1 MAGRAERL
9 KLRLFLEGVEVP
21 VIGAS
26 IVGLPNAPL
35 LASIQIP
42 PIPEGTRLL
51 PRTLVHLFFNDFIEA
66 TSPYI
71 AFNKSVDDQALK
83 DPTAYEKQRRKRDNE
98 TGEEQDADQAG
109 FERDTQN
116 EQYKLVF
123 VGEILGFQWTK
134 NTSNRC
140 LILQC
145 QDLSNY
151 WDYAYQWSNTGLFGP
166 GIKALFSGG
175 STNLFTDF
183 LTTQSEELMK
193 LLQHPSLLYPNLKGL
208 AGGIIHMLEGI
219 GGSYQTS
226 TKIGG
231 TNIFFTLAELRLKI
245 MQQLCCYEDDPT
257 AERLLQRQGYGGL
270 FNRLLGGQGRQTSIR
285 QSINA
290 LQSIIFH
297 ETYAQPCP
305 AYEPGT
311 AGTVTG
317 KVESDMGADVRTAG
331 VVTVLTNMRASIT
344 DIKRELHLA
353 EQDPTA
359 AKLARASKSF
369 LGSVRQSIV
378 NRLGVMSTTLK
389 QQLILLKKA
398 DVPSAGALIT
408 TAAQNLNVARALATS
423 WQPSDAKKIA
433 QIDKLL
439 DDVDQRLARAL
450 SVKVNQTSKKDV
462 RPARLNQQIFR
473 PDVWFSSPPR
483 CNVIFPD
490 QYETLTYTRNFM
502 EEPTRLLLKTN
513 DEFFGEDELFDHY
526 YFAPKT
532 RSVKDDK
539 VKLQQLLQNDL
550 LEHEILTGIL
560 PVFEKMGELNIF
572 AARGGVVK
580 DKAQN
585 VGLAQRSANFI
596 YFKYRFASRQM
607 QVRGRFNP
615 YVAMGFPGLVIDKYT
630 DVQTL
635 ELYNKLLAQAGRPT
649 RDINKLLG
657 TNFLGNFT
665 QVTHT
670 VNQSQGT
677 TELVASYPRQP
688 EESVEF
694 LGASDKE
701 TVNVSQRFREPA
713 TTTTDVAAISTPRV
727 LSKGPKG
734 GTIKSV
740 EDVTDIYTGPAPSE
754 FFGGDT
760 LFTPPTSSKPLLL
773 FGARAK
779 PGTTP
784 APVTAPM
791 PIGISVDA
799 NQFNKQVL
807 DALGIELPKGAS
819 HNTIK
824 NGQKVQVVK
833 TPFPVTILAW
843 RITEEVP
850 RFQQDTVDLPAEE
863 YIRPGWYGDIW
874 HPAQIGKAYQ
884 TFFKT
889 GSITDATTIQGPGAD
904 RASTQESENVSPG
917 PGDPGDPTTGSA
929 PQFQLQDGASIEQA
943 VAFLAATYSY
953 IKQQGLDTEEFI
965 RAYVYR
971 PIASM
976 VDMFGTSDLQL
987 SQDGSNVVQGIEG
1000 LHSKA
1005 FGDFNDLFGLV
1016 TPEIEQVVG
1025 LKRDTLAAQRGDTR
1039 KMKREK
1045 VLDLISAITFRA
1057 ILG

>member
-1 MAGRAERL
+1 VGGRAERL

-21 VIGAS
+21 IIGAHV
-26 IVGLPNAPL
+26 IGLPNAPL

-42 PIPEGTRLL
+42 PSPEGTRLL

-66 TSPYI
+66 SSPYV
-71 AFNKSVDDQALK
+71 AFNKSVDDQSLK
-83 DPTAYEKQRRKRDNE
+83 DPTAYEQQRRKRSSE
-98 TGEEQDADQAG
+98 SGEGQDADQAS
-109 FERDTQN
+109 FDHDTKN
-116 EQYKLVF
+116 EQYKLLF

-134 NTSNRC
+134 NASNRS
-140 LILQC
+140 LVLQC

-193 LLQHPSLLYPNLKGL
+193 LLQRPSLLFPNLKGL

-245 MQQLCCYEDDPT
+245 MQQVCCYEDDPT

-297 ETYAQPCP
+297 ETYGQPCP

-311 AGTVTG
+311 AGTVSG
-317 KVESDMGADVRTAG
+317 KVEANMADDNRTAG
-331 VVTVLTNMRASIT
+331 VAAVLTGIRTSIS
-344 DIKRELHLA
+344 DVQRQLHLA
-353 EQDPTA
+353 DQDPAA
-359 AKLARASKSF
+359 AKLAQASKSF
-369 LGSVRQSIV
+369 LKSVRQSIV
-378 NRLGVMSTTLK
+378 DRLGVMAKTLK
-389 QQLILLKKA
+389 QQLTFLRKA
-398 DVPSAGALIT
+398 DMQSGNALIT
-408 TAAQNLNVARALATS
+408 TAAQNLNGARFLATS
-423 WQPSDAKKIA
+423 WQPSDTKKLD

-439 DDVDQRLARAL
+439 NDADQKIARVL
-450 SVKVNQTSKKDV
+450 SIKVSQTSKKDV

-490 QYETLTYTRNFM
+490 QYDTLTYTRSFM

-532 RSVKDDK
+532 RSVKGDK

-550 LEHEILTGIL
+550 LQHEILTGIL

-580 DKAQN
+580 DKATN

-596 YFKYRFASRQM
+596 YFKYRFAARQM

-615 YVAMGFPGLVIDKYT
+615 YIAMGFPGLVVDKYT

-670 VNQSQGT
+670 VNQNQGS
-677 TELVASYPRQP
+677 TELVVSYPRQP

-694 LGASDKE
+694 MGTSDKE
-701 TVNVSQRFREPA
+701 EVEVAQRFNPPA
-713 TTTTDVAAISTPRV
+713 TVITDVAALSAPRV

-734 GTIKSV
+734 GSV
-740 EDVTDIYTGPAPSE
+740 RAVEEVTDLYNSNPVPDTELGDVTNV
-754 FFGGDT
+754 
-760 LFTPPTSSKPLLL
+760 SSKPLVL
-773 FGARAK
+773 FGVQQK
-779 PGTTP
+779 PGTTQQ
-784 APVTAPM
+784 PVSASV
-791 PIGISVDA
+791 PIGFSVDA
-799 NQFNKQVL
+799 NLLSQQVRG
-807 DALGIELPKGAS
+807 ALGISIPAGS
-819 HNTIK
+819 SFNTIK
-824 NGQKVQVVK
+824 DGQKVRVSK

-843 RITEEVP
+843 RVTEDVP
-850 RFQQDTVDLPAEE
+850 RFQQDTVELPAEE
-863 YIRPGWYGDIW
+863 YIRPGWYGEIW

-889 GSITDATTIQGPGAD
+889 GSITDPTTIQGPGSD
-904 RASTQESENVSPG
+904 GSSQQGSQNVNQG
-917 PGDPGDPTTGSA
+917 PGDPGDPTLGTPA
-929 PQFQLQDGASIEQA
+929 QFQLQDGASIEQA
-943 VAFLAATYSY
+943 VAFLVATYSY

-987 SQDGSNVVQGIEG
+987 TQDGSSVVQGVEG

-1039 KMKREK
+1039 KLKRDQ
-1045 VLDLISAITFRA
+1045 VLDLISAISFRA
-1057 ILG
+1057 IIG